1 MKLNLS
7 KIAVSL
13 AVGLLLPIAA
23 HAAPVISP
31 TQVCPIITGGAGAGN
46 EGENP
51 TYLAD
56 ELGQAN
62 EGCNIL
68 ITFNA
73 NGSITTSYP
82 NAAISYDDGDDD
94 VLVGVVND
102 TNAPLTS
109 LALSSSLDI
118 FGFDDDGPCGT
129 VGGAFT
135 TGASGQPALGYTY
148 SASGAGGTD
157 PCANSVES
165 PNTSIEGNNPTE
177 NDYAGP
183 FVTYSNIVITNPT
196 NCENDVTPCT
206 ETGDVNFGD
215 GGIAADGSSWFGLE
229 SPVDVNL
236 TVAPGNTPEPG
247 SLFLLGTGV
256 LGMAGMLRRRIVNAA
271 R

>member
-1 MKLNLS
+1 MNIS

-23 HAAPVISP
+23 HAAPTPSS
-31 TQVCPIITGGAGAGN
+31 TQACAIITGGVGAGD

-51 TYLAD
+51 DYLTD
-56 ELGQAN
+56 QVGQAN

-82 NAAISYDDGDDD
+82 NAAISYDGGEDD

-102 TNAPLTS
+102 TGAALTA
-109 LALSSSLDI
+109 LNLSSLNDI

-129 VGGAFT
+129 AGGVFT
-135 TGASGQPALGYTY
+135 TGASGQTPLGYTY
-148 SASGAGGTD
+148 ASYGAGGTD

-165 PNTSIEGNNPTE
+165 PNTSIEGNTPDE

-183 FVTYSNIVITNPT
+183 YITFTNIVIAS
-196 NCENDVTPCT
+196 T
-206 ETGDVNFGD
+206 ETGTVDFGN
-215 GGIAADGSSWFGLE
+215 GGIAANGGSSWFGLE
-229 SPVDVNL
+229 EPVDVNL
-236 TVAPGNTPEPG
+236 VVTPGNTPEPG

-256 LGMAGMLRRRIVNAA
+256 LGMAGMLRRRIVNAV